1 MHEPCRTIVGLTGA
15 SSTPRP
21 LFSITTVSEYW
32 LARSSR
38 AMTPRA
44 RQDWPPLRY
53 TFQTAGES
61 SRSRGAFRPSFTSRS
76 ALVETRAQGRPGAG
90 WHPQSV
96 RYGNAHGVDHRF
108 RRIARPSLRNGF
120 NGFLRALPGERCT
133 IAPVALRITDVRARS
148 GRHITAGLDAQTP
161 GVRTTRLL
169 RPRTSSHASS
179 RAGVCSPSRPC
190 EDAVSAV
197 SSARRQLLTAK
208 AALQCHSRPTPSR
221 PSHPS
226 PRFVTIAIRPLSR
239 ARMFAC
245 TINPNFGKVEYL
257 RCRGFDRS

>member
-1 MHEPCRTIVGLTGA
+1 MTQQDSAVAPIHVSNSGRQFAFSRRISPEFCSIVSPLLKQGRREGRAPAGTRNPCAMETHTGWTTGFAGSPGLPCA
-15 SSTPRP
+15 MV
-21 LFSITTVSEYW
+21 LTVSFVLSPGSDALLPPSPCGW
-32 LARSSR
+32 LTCVPGR
-38 AMTPRA
+38 AA
-44 RQDWPPLRY
+44 
-53 TFQTAGES
+53 
-61 SRSRGAFRPSFTSRS
+61 
-76 ALVETRAQGRPGAG
+76 
-90 WHPQSV
+90 
-96 RYGNAHGVDHRF
+96 
-108 RRIARPSLRNGF
+108 
-120 NGFLRALPGERCT
+120 
-133 IAPVALRITDVRARS
+133 
-148 GRHITAGLDAQTP
+148 HITARLDAQTP